1 MTKKSIIYCTNSL
14 HLTRNKEQ
22 LTIDRDWSP
31 RCLYCPAVLTSMA
44 IYFYKADQPYGC
56 FSNFSPHP
64 VTIDGKQW
72 PTVEHYYQAHK
83 LLGTPDQGLMEVIR
97 QVPTPEE
104 AAAMGRDCA
113 RTIHVDWKSAKQK
126 VMWRG
131 VLTKFLSHQDIQTIL
146 LNTGNEWLVEDS
158 PRDYYWGCGKDGTGQ
173 NHLGRMLMRVR
184 SQIRQ
189 QLAQTQCNGID

>member
-1 MTKKSIIYCTNSL
+1 
-14 HLTRNKEQ
+14 
-22 LTIDRDWSP
+22 
-31 RCLYCPAVLTSMA
+31 MA

-83 LLGTPDQGLMEVIR
+83 LLGTPDQDLMEVIR

-104 AAAMGRDCA
+104 AAAIGRDRA
-113 RTIHVDWKSAKQK
+113 RTIRADWNTAKRS

-131 VLTKFLSHQDIQTIL
+131 VLTKFLTHPEIQQTL
-146 LNTGNEWLVEDS
+146 LNTGEEGLIENS
-158 PRDYYWGCGKDGTGQ
+158 PRDYYWGCGKDGSGQ
-173 NHLGRMLMRVR
+173 NELGKMLMQVR
-184 SQIRQ
+184 RQ
-189 QLAQTQCNGID
+189 LRQEICQTQSGSIN